1 MQVVLHIK
9 MYFISFIILYFKGNM
24 MLNLCTLYEL
34 ESSYAMQKKIG
45 LLGMVSQYSSDS
57 FNINM
62 LKL

>member
-1 MQVVLHIK
+1 MEYATVVIQ
-9 MYFISFIILYFKGNM
+9 FQGNM

-45 LLGMVSQYSSDS
+45 MLGMVSQYSSDS
-57 FNINM
+57 FNMSM

>member
-1 MQVVLHIK
+1 MRK
-9 MYFISFIILYFKGNM
+9 KILLQGHM

-45 LLGMVSQYSSDS
+45 MLGLVSQYCSDS

>member
-1 MQVVLHIK
+1 MRK
-9 MYFISFIILYFKGNM
+9 KILSQGHM

-45 LLGMVSQYSSDS
+45 MLGLVSQYCSDS